1 MLFQN
6 AHFCRMGFF
15 FMNFSIWKAPLPSV
29 LWQEAHFASNVAGAS
44 PCAFAIPVN
53 KTIAAKTIAV
63 GQTTRLI
70 LLFTSDSLLRELR
83 LVIGLLFRKKHLESI
98 T

>member
-1 MLFQN
+1 LLSQN
-6 AHFCRMGFF
+6 AHLWRVGFF
-15 FMNFSIWKAPLPSV
+15 FMNFSIRKAALPV
-29 LWQEAHFASNVAGAS
+29 LWQEAHFALKVAGAS

-70 LLFTSDSLLRELR
+70 LLFTSDSPLRELR
-83 LVIGLLFRKKHLESI
+83 RFIGLLFRMKNLESI
-98 T
+98 P